1 MIEDAKDK
9 MKRMIA
15 FFDETEIPFTE
26 IRINNFSVILDVQK
40 YIEVNVSRIK
50 SNIVLSLEWRMSY
63 LRLYELK
70 KIIENFKK

>member
-40 YIEVNVSRIK
+40 YIEVNVLRIK
-50 SNIVLSLEWRMSY
+50 RNIVLSLEWRMSY

>member
-9 MKRMIA
+9 MKRMID
-15 FFDETEIPFTE
+15 FFEETEIPFTE

-50 SNIVLSLEWRMSY
+50 SNIILSLEWRMCY

-70 KIIENFKK
+70 QIIENFKK

>member
-40 YIEVNVSRIK
+40 YIEVNVLRIK
-50 SNIVLSLEWRMSY
+50 SNIILSLEWRMCY

-70 KIIENFKK
+70 QIIENFKK

>member
-9 MKRMIA
+9 MKRMID
-15 FFDETEIPFTE
+15 FFEETEIPFTE

-40 YIEVNVSRIK
+40 YIEVNVLRIK
-50 SNIVLSLEWRMSY
+50 SNIILSLEWRMCY

-70 KIIENFKK
+70 QIIENFKK

>member
-40 YIEVNVSRIK
+40 YIEVNVLRIK